1 MMKLKLF
8 VMFLF
13 LGSLCFAQMWI
24 NDLDQAKR
32 LAKTTNKLII
42 LDFTANWCKP
52 CKEMER
58 EYWNNPKY
66 KGSLGSFIA
75 VSVDFDSE
83 KFLRSY
89 YDVKSIPNVKVID
102 YQGNVIHQSLGFLNA
117 KMSDLEFGGFPSDVT
132 LLYDVLE
139 LQKLKNPS
147 DAELIE
153 VGSAYQGLV
162 QKSVNSRAKNAFAKL
177 SDTYFSKCIKKT
189 EIAEFKEKAR
199 LAKAFNS
206 VLTDNPKHALKNID
220 ITKVSVGNKLSAF
233 YILLHASYS
242 TENRADAEKWF
253 AEIERT
259 GQEDWIRNAQ
269 KLKAKY
275 AK

>member
-1 MMKLKLF
+1 MKFKLLF
-8 VMFLF
+8 IFLF
-13 LGSLCFAQMWI
+13 IGSFCFPQMWI

-32 LAKTTNKLII
+32 LAKTANKLII

-66 KGSLGSFIA
+66 KESLDSFIA
-75 VSVDFDSE
+75 VSIDFDSE

-89 YDVKSIPNVKVID
+89 YDVKSIPNVKIID

-117 KMSDLEFGGFPSDVT
+117 KMSDLEFGGFPPDVS
-132 LLYDVLE
+132 LLYETLE

-153 VGSAYQGLV
+153 LGSAYQGLV
-162 QKSVNSRAKNAFAKL
+162 QKSTNFRAKNAFAKL
-177 SDTYFSKCIKKT
+177 SDIYFSKCIKKT
-189 EIAEFKEKAR
+189 ENEDFKEKAG
-199 LAKAFNS
+199 LAQAFNS
-206 VLTDNPKHALKNID
+206 VLTDNPKRALKNID
-220 ITKVSVGNKLSAF
+220 LTKISDGNKLFAL
-233 YILLHASYS
+233 YVLLHASYS
-242 TENRADAEKWF
+242 TENSADAEKWLT
-253 AEIERT
+253 EIERT

-275 AK
+275 SK